1 MTDPGSTDLLGIV
14 CDNDVVVADNTDNDN
29 PATGVTIQASILCRS
44 GGLTAENYN
53 KRPMSG
59 TLTLLGGV
67 QQYQRGAVGTFSGGT
82 ITSGFQKNYRYDNR
96 LMIGSPP
103 LYPTTGTYEVLSW
116 YE

>member
-1 MTDPGSTDLLGIV
+1 VIITD
-14 CDNDVVVADNTDNDN
+14 NANNDN
-29 PATGVTIQASILCRS
+29 PATGVNIQASILSRS
-44 GGLTAENYN
+44 GGLTADNYN
-53 KRPMSG
+53 HRPVSG

-67 QQYQRGAVGTFSGGT
+67 QQYQRGPVGTFNSSNV
-82 ITSGFQKNYRYDNR
+82 IDHGFQKNYRYDNR

>member
-1 MTDPGSTDLLGIV
+1 MLGIC
-14 CDNDVVVADNTDNDN
+14 CDNNVIVSDNANNDN
-29 PATGVTIQASILCRS
+29 PATGVTIQASLLCRS
-44 GGLTAENYN
+44 GGLTAENYST
-53 KRPMSG
+53 RPFSG

-67 QQYQRGAVGTFSGGT
+67 QQYQRGPVGTSSGPS
-82 ITSGFQKNYRYDNR
+82 IVSGFQKNYRYDNR